1 MCDTLIGEG
10 KWGTD
15 EETFVLLLA
24 HEPFHQLRVIFD
36 EYRKV
41 SGKTIEQAIK
51 SEFSG
56 DLLTAIET
64 IGAHP

>member
-1 MCDTLIGEG
+1 MI
-10 KWGTD
+10 
-15 EETFVLLLA
+15 LA
-24 HEPFHQLRVIFD
+24 QEPFHQLRVIFD
-36 EYRKV
+36 EYRKI

-64 IGAHP
+64 IGEKHWSVARIICYNI